1 MFEFTIIFTV
11 FFDILSYKD
20 VHKCVKSTELARAG
34 AKLLQSMN
42 FDTTSADIMTS
53 REDFPSG
60 LNPNQPTYWN
70 YLLHY
75 AATTINNNNDERQTL

>member
-1 MFEFTIIFTV
+1 MRQVNTA
-11 FFDILSYKD
+11 S
-20 VHKCVKSTELARAG
+20 AG

-60 LNPNQPTYWN
+60 LNPNQ
-70 YLLHY
+70 HIK
-75 AATTINNNNDERQTL
+75 TITLFTLVFCCIMQQQLQIIIMTKDKRLMTLIENGKDHH

>member
-1 MFEFTIIFTV
+1 MRQV
-11 FFDILSYKD
+11 NRAS
-20 VHKCVKSTELARAG
+20 AG

-60 LNPNQPTYWN
+60 LNPNQ
-70 YLLHY
+70 HIE
-75 AATTINNNNDERQTL
+75 TICCIMQQQQ